1 MPSRWCPA
9 TVTSTPSIHPTPFD
23 RRRFFRAALAVS
35 ALSAGAACGT
45 TAATAPSVHRPAP
58 APDTPFAGLDITL
71 AELEDRH
78 SVRLGVHVVDP
89 RRELTYTRR
98 ADERFALCSTFKVYA
113 VAALLR
119 QEQQGRLS
127 LHDRV
132 RIEPDEV
139 VENSPVTEPA
149 QGRAVAL
156 GELCKAALT
165 RSDNTAANLILGRL
179 GGPRAITEFAR
190 TLGDNATVLNRWEP
204 ALNSAE
210 RGDLRDTTTPTG
222 LGIGYRELL
231 LGAALTPARQRTLTD
246 WMLANVTSGERIR
259 KGLPDGWTSA
269 DKTGAGSYGTV
280 NDAGVVRSPNGDPLL
295 FILLSDSTTNLPD
308 APNNN
313 VPLAEAT
320 TAIVTAL
327 ST

>member
-1 MPSRWCPA
+1 M
-9 TVTSTPSIHPTPFD
+9 TTTPSTHPALFD
-23 RRRFFRAALAVS
+23 RRRFLRVALAVS
-35 ALSAGAACGT
+35 ALSVGAACGT
-45 TAATAPSVHRPAP
+45 TAATTAPSVRPPVPAP
-58 APDTPFAGLDITL
+58 TPDAPFAGLDLTL
-71 AELEDRH
+71 AELEGLYN
-78 SVRLGVHVVDP
+78 VRLGVHALDP

-119 QEQQGRLS
+119 QEQQGRLR
-127 LHDRV
+127 LDEKV
-132 RIEPDEV
+132 RIEPDQV
-139 VENSPVTEPA
+139 VENSPVTAPA

-156 GELCKAALT
+156 GELCEAALVH
-165 RSDNTAANLILGRL
+165 SDNTAANLILGRL

-210 RGDLRDTTTPTG
+210 RGDLRDTTTPVG
-222 LGIGYRELL
+222 LATGYRELL
-231 LGAALTPARQRTLTD
+231 LGAALAPARQRTLTD
-246 WMLANVTSGERIR
+246 WMLANVTSSERIR

-295 FILLSDSTTNLPD
+295 LVLLSDSTTNLSD

-313 VPLAEAT
+313 APIAEAT
-320 TAIVTAL
+320 TAVVTAL
-327 ST
+327 SG